1 VSRSFRTVDGQ
12 CDRKQAGP
20 RPHPRRH
27 TVKSRVRDDRRCQV
41 VKKVS
46 IQDLTPGPPGPARQ
60 QYRVFRVR
68 DGRIQLESID
78 VFAPTRTATVL
89 VVEDDGQLR
98 EAYRNFL
105 IASGYKVAVA
115 ADGLAA
121 LRVIDRARPGV
132 LVLDLGLPLVSGW
145 DVYRELQ
152 SRPDTSTLPVIIV
165 TGHDLR
171 DIHPGS
177 VTSFLPKP
185 VSPENLAAAVD
196 RVLARP

>member
-1 VSRSFRTVDGQ
+1 M
-12 CDRKQAGP
+12 
-20 RPHPRRH
+20 
-27 TVKSRVRDDRRCQV
+27 
-41 VKKVS
+41 
-46 IQDLTPGPPGPARQ
+46 
-60 QYRVFRVR
+60 
-68 DGRIQLESID
+68 
-78 VFAPTRTATVL
+78 
-89 VVEDDGQLR
+89 VEDDGQLR